1 MLITPEY
8 TYVKNRGRNPLTG
21 LNLVQHIWLRDWR
34 ALEFNGSQSPY
45 GAKPRATAPLVQT
58 GYELEDLG
66 RNPLTGLNLVQRV
79 PPLRI
84 VQERA
89 PEGGICEKHEAWNMR
104 RVNNRGF

>member
-1 MLITPEY
+1 
-8 TYVKNRGRNPLTG
+8 
-21 LNLVQHIWLRDWR
+21 
-34 ALEFNGSQSPY
+34 
-45 GAKPRATAPLVQT
+45 
-58 GYELEDLG
+58 
-66 RNPLTGLNLVQRV
+66 VQRV